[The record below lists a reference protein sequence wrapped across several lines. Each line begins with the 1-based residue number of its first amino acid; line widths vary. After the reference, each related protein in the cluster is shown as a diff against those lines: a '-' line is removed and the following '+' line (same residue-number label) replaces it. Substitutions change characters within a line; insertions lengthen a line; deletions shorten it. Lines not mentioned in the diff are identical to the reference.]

1 MKQFTSFKMTP
12 CEQKPNPCRSTT
24 STNQLLAT
32 HINKHPCS
40 EQKFL
45 KQRNKE
51 EEEQE
56 EQEEEEL

>member
-1 MKQFTSFKMTP
+1 MTP

-24 STNQLLAT
+24 STNQLLAA

-40 EQKFL
+40 EQKFP

-51 EEEQE
+51 K
-56 EQEEEEL
+56 EEEEEDNKD